1 MTNVYRNS
9 SSIIDPDFVEETELL
24 LADIAAARGQ
34 PVPKAE
40 SSAPVEHNYPFNFV
54 LTSATI
60 PNSLASYLDDHHPKL
75 NRLAS
80 PNLHKLPQNLKTV
93 HAEWTGGNRVADIE
107 QQIRRIW
114 YLDVQR
120 GRRNPSKVLIFCNK
134 SGAVEALGRELAE
147 KGIPNIALTSTAEA
161 RKRGNNHHL
170 NGFLLSPL
178 RPKPSEDVKAPT
190 TEQKIASSEETI
202 PSVLITTSL
211 LSRGLDFAPD
221 IKHVLI
227 TDQPRNM
234 IDFLHRA
241 GRTGRAGQD
250 GTVVVFGKSKGRGSE
265 KHRDMKARVRA
276 LKF

>member
-1 MTNVYRNS
+1 M
-9 SSIIDPDFVEETELL
+9 EETQLL

-34 PVPKAE
+34 PVP
-40 SSAPVEHNYPFNFV
+40 VENPSVLNYPFNLV

-60 PNSLASYLDDHHPKL
+60 PNSLASYLDKHHPKL

-80 PNLHKLPQNLKTV
+80 PNLHKLPSTLKTE

-107 QQIRRIW
+107 QRIRRIW
-114 YLDVQR
+114 WYDGLKNKKAQ
-120 GRRNPSKVLIFCNK
+120 SKVLIFCNK
-134 SGAVEALGRELAE
+134 STAVENLGKELAE

-161 RKRGNNHHL
+161 RKKGNNHHL
-170 NGFLLSPL
+170 NGFLLAPL
-178 RPKPSEDVKAPT
+178 QPKPSEVVASSMSTSVPT
-190 TEQKIASSEETI
+190 TQGIDNKSTPAVKSEEE
-202 PSVLITTSL
+202 PNVLITTSL
-211 LSRGLDFAPD
+211 LSRGLDFAPE

-234 IDFLHRA
+234 VDFLHRA

-265 KHRDMKARVRA
+265 KHREMKSRVRA